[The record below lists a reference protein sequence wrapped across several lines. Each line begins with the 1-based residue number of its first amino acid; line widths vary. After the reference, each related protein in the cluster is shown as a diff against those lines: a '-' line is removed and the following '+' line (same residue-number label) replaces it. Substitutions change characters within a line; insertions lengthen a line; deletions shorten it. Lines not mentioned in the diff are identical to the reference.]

1 MLHLFQDVVNEF
13 DALKAKVESA
23 ATAAKTAVTNVITWS
38 EDEIKA
44 GEADLFK
51 AVEAGSLTLSQ
62 AFAEGAKWAAAR
74 VQSATAEP
82 APVVVA
88 SAPTPAP
95 APAVAPVAAP
105 VVAEP
110 VAAAPVVAVVVPG
123 AVAPVAAVAPAPVAA
138 PVAAAEVPAAVAPAA

>member
-13 DALKAKVESA
+13 DALKAKVETA
-23 ATAAKTAVTNVITWS
+23 ATAAKTAVTNVITWT

-82 APVVVA
+82 APVVA
-88 SAPTPAP
+88 APAPTPAP
-95 APAVAPVAAP
+95 AVAPAPAPVAAP
-105 VVAEP
+105 VVAATMAQVATPAFAVPAE
-110 VAAAPVVAVVVPG
+110 VAAAIAL
-123 AVAPVAAVAPAPVAA
+123 APVAAAVAPAPTT
-138 PVAAAEVPAAVAPAA
+138 PA